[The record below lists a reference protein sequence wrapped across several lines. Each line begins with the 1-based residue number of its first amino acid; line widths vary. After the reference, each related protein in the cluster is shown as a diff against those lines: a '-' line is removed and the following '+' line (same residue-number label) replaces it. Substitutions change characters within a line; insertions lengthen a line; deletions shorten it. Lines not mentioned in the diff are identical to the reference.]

1 METLREDY
9 TITPPELKEILN
21 LSVQGIHHTLKANNI
36 ESILLKKKHRVKPDQ
51 IRKLFQARGYKYKN
65 EVISFQVV
73 KGGTGKTSI
82 SHSFAIR
89 ANQYGARVLC
99 IDIDQQ
105 GNLTQAF
112 GLDSSDFDTILDV
125 IKDESKLSLND
136 VILPITPTLHLIPSN
151 MNNSVLDRYLQVEQE
166 PLEYIFT
173 DLLKKLRTQYDYIV
187 FDCPPAISCANTA
200 ATLASDRIIV
210 PITPDKFSMEGL
222 KITIEELARLNAKYK
237 KAPPLINIL
246 FNRYDARKSSSS
258 EYLKQLMSHEVYKD
272 LMFNTFVR
280 DNAEISNFI
289 RHKESIFDSTKNSYA
304 REDLDLFCRE
314 IMGLDTFAQTIQ

>member
-1 METLREDY
+1 MDTLREDY
-9 TITPPELKEILN
+9 TLTPPELKEILN
-21 LSVQGIHHTLKANNI
+21 LSVQGVHHTFKANSI
-36 ESILLKKKHRVKPDQ
+36 ESVLIKRKHRVKSAQ
-51 IRKLFQARGYKYKN
+51 IRKLFLARGYTYHQ

-112 GLDSSDFDTILDV
+112 GVDSTNFDTILDV
-125 IKDESKLSLND
+125 IKNKQSLTD
-136 VILPITPTLHLIPSN
+136 IILPITPSLHLIPSN
-151 MNNSVLDRYLQVEQE
+151 MNNSVLDRYLQVERE

-173 DLLKKLRTQYDYIV
+173 DMLNKIRNQYDYII

-200 ATLASDRIIV
+200 ATLASNRIIIPV
-210 PITPDKFSMEGL
+210 NPDKFSMEGL
-222 KITIEELARLNAKYK
+222 KITVEEAARLNAKYK
-237 KAPPLINIL
+237 KTSPCINIL

-258 EYLKQLMSHEVYKD
+258 EYLKQLMSNDVYKD
-272 LMFNTFVR
+272 LMLNTFIR
-280 DNAEISNFI
+280 DNADISNFI

-314 IMGLDTFAQTIQ
+314 IMGLDSFAKAIQ